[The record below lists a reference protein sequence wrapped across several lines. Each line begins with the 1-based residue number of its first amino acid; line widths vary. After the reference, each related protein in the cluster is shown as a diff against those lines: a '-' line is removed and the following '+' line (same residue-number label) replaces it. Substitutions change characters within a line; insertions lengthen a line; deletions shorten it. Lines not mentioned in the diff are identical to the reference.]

1 MKIPGIRRLRRV
13 VQKVQN
19 RLAPGGLILLYH
31 RVAEMGSDPWALC
44 VSPCHFAEHLEVL
57 QKLGCTVRLQQLNQT
72 LQSGKRPERQVAITF
87 DDGYADNLHLG
98 KPLLESYEIPA
109 TIFLA
114 TGYMVQEREFWWGR
128 IKCAKNEQP

>member
-13 VQKVQN
+13 VRRVQN

-31 RVAEMGSDPWALC
+31 RIAELGSDPWALS
-44 VSPCHFAEHLEVL
+44 VSPRHFAEHLEVL
-57 QKLGCTVRLQQLNQT
+57 QKLGITVRLQQLNQT
-72 LQSGKRPERQVAITF
+72 LQSGKRPQRQVVITF
-87 DDGYADNLHLG
+87 DDGYADNLYLG

-114 TGYMVQEREFWWGR
+114 TGYMVQKREFLVG
-128 IKCAKNEQP
+128 